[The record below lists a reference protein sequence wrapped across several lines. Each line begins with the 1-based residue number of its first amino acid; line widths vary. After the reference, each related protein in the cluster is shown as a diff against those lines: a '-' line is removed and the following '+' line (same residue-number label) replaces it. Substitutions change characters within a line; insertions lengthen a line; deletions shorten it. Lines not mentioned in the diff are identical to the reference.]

1 MSARILVVD
10 DVVAN
15 LRLLEAKLA
24 AEYYEVQ
31 AVDDGPRALEAAHSW
46 MPDLVLLDVMMPG
59 MDGYEVC
66 RRLKADRAT
75 EHVPVVM
82 VTALGEN
89 SERVRGLEAGADD
102 FLTKPVDDETL
113 LARVRS
119 LVRLKRLLDEW
130 RLRAETT
137 HQLGVGAGAL
147 PPSVRGARALVVDD
161 DEVSIER
168 IVTSLAH
175 EGIEATAER
184 SAAAGFDRISRSP
197 FDLAIVSLLAAEDDP
212 LRFASRLRA
221 DASTREVPLLLIADE
236 AHRHLLHRAFE
247 LGANDYIVAPIDPNE
262 LRVRARNQIRRKLYQ
277 DRLRADLAYSISLA
291 LTDPLTGLHNQ
302 RYLRGHLRSLIAS
315 VRSAGGAVSA
325 LMIDLDHFKRINDEH
340 GHQVGDAALKLV
352 AGSIRAN
359 VRLFDTVARYG
370 GEEFV
375 VVMPGA
381 NQADALVAAE
391 RLRREIER
399 LPFRPAQDGPSLP
412 LTASIGLA
420 TLSELVDFEGEAPE
434 ELLLQRADEALYE
447 AKRAGRNRVA
457 TMGEGGA
464 PQAATT

>member
-10 DVVAN
+10 DVLAN

-24 AEYYEVQ
+24 AEYYEVL
-31 AVDDGPRALEAAHSW
+31 AVQDGQRALEAAHEW
-46 MPDLVLLDVMMPG
+46 APDLVLLDVMMPG
-59 MDGYEVC
+59 MDGFEVC

-82 VTALGEN
+82 VTALGETT
-89 SERVRGLEAGADD
+89 ERVRGLEAGADD

-161 DEVSIER
+161 DPHNLDR
-168 IVTSLAH
+168 ITTALAA
-175 EGIEATAER
+175 EGIDCAVER
-184 SAAAGFDRISRSP
+184 NASAGFERISRAP
-197 FDLAIVSLLAAEDDP
+197 VDIVIVSMLGAEDDP

-221 DASTREVPLLLIADE
+221 DAATREVPLVLVADE

-302 RYLRGHLRSLIAS
+302 RYLRGHLRSLIGS

-340 GHQVGDAALKLV
+340 GHPVGDAALRMV
-352 AGSIRAN
+352 AGCIRAN

-381 NQADALVAAE
+381 NMPDALVAAE
-391 RLRREIER
+391 RLRGEIAR
-399 LPFRPAQDGPSLP
+399 LTFRASPDGPMLP

-420 TLSELVDFEGEAPE
+420 TFSQPADFEGDTPDDR
-434 ELLLQRADEALYE
+434 LLQLADTALYE

-457 TMGEGGA
+457 TLSGDAGA
-464 PQAATT
+464 TATS

>member
-10 DVVAN
+10 DVAAN

-31 AVDDGPRALEAAHSW
+31 AVEDGPRAIAAAQSW
-46 MPDLVLLDVMMPG
+46 LPDLVLLDVMMPG

-66 RRLKADRAT
+66 RRLKSDRTT

-82 VTALGEN
+82 ITALGDN

-102 FLTKPVDDETL
+102 FLTKPVDDDTL

-119 LVRLKRLLDEW
+119 LVRLTRLLDEW

-147 PPSVRGARALVVDD
+147 PPSVRGARAVVVDD
-161 DEVSIER
+161 DPLSGDR
-168 IVTSLAH
+168 IVSCLAL
-175 EGIEATAER
+175 EGIEVSVEKN
-184 SAAAGFDRISRSP
+184 AAAGFDTICRSP
-197 FDLAIVSLLAAEDDP
+197 VDLAIVSLLSADDDP

-302 RYLRGHLRSLIAS
+302 RYLRGHLRALVAS
-315 VRSAGGAVSA
+315 VRAAGGAVSA
-325 LMIDLDHFKRINDEH
+325 LMIDLDHFKRINDEY
-340 GHQVGDAALKLV
+340 GHPVGDAALKLV
-352 AGSIRAN
+352 AGAIRAN

-381 NQADALVAAE
+381 NQSDAMIAAE
-391 RLRREIER
+391 RLRLEIER
-399 LPFRPAQDGPSLP
+399 LPFRPAQDQPLLP

-420 TLSELVDFEGEAPE
+420 TLSRPEDFEGPSPE
-434 ELLLQRADEALYE
+434 ERLLQMADDALYE
-447 AKRAGRNRVA
+447 AKRTGRNRVA
-457 TMGEGGA
+457 TLAAGG
-464 PQAATT
+464 QHEAASD

>member
-10 DVVAN
+10 DVLAN

-24 AEYYEVQ
+24 AEYYEVL
-31 AVDDGPRALEAAHSW
+31 AVQDGQRALEAAHDW
-46 MPDLVLLDVMMPG
+46 APDLVLLDVMMPG
-59 MDGYEVC
+59 MDGFEVC

-82 VTALGEN
+82 VTALGETT
-89 SERVRGLEAGADD
+89 ERVRGLEAGADD

-161 DEVSIER
+161 NPHTLER
-168 IVTSLAH
+168 IAEALAA
-175 EGIEATAER
+175 EGIDSTTER
-184 SAAAGFDRISRSP
+184 SAAAGFERITRAP
-197 FDLAIVSLLAAEDDP
+197 VDIVIVSMLGSEDDP

-221 DASTREVPLLLIADE
+221 DATTREVPLVLIADE
-236 AHRHLLHRAFE
+236 AHMHLLHRAFE

-302 RYLRGHLRSLIAS
+302 RYLRGHLRSLIGS

-325 LMIDLDHFKRINDEH
+325 LMIDLDHFKRINDQH
-340 GHQVGDAALKLV
+340 GHPVGDAALRLV
-352 AGSIRAN
+352 AGCIRGN

-381 NQADALVAAE
+381 NMPDAMVAAE
-391 RLRREIER
+391 RLRGEIAR
-399 LPFRPAQDGPSLP
+399 LAFRPGPEAPLLP

-420 TLSELVDFEGEAPE
+420 TLSQPADFEGDGADER
-434 ELLLQRADEALYE
+434 LLQMADAALYE

-457 TMGEGGA
+457 TMPGDTGA
-464 PQAATT
+464 PATT

>member
-10 DVVAN
+10 DVAAN

-24 AEYYEVQ
+24 AEYYEVL
-31 AVDDGPRALEAAHSW
+31 AVQDGVRAIEAAQGW
-46 MPDLVLLDVMMPG
+46 GPDLILLDVMMPG
-59 MDGYEVC
+59 IDGYEVC
-66 RRLKADRAT
+66 RRLKADRGT
-75 EHVPVVM
+75 EHIPVVM
-82 VTALGEN
+82 VTALSESG
-89 SERVRGLEAGADD
+89 ERVRGLEAGADD
-102 FLTKPVDDETL
+102 FLTKPVDDDTL
-113 LARVRS
+113 FARVRS

-147 PPSVRGARALVVDD
+147 PPSVRGARALVIAEG
-161 DEVSIER
+161 EVLVER
-168 IVTSLAH
+168 IEAALAA
-175 EGIEATAER
+175 EGVDATVAGDV
-184 SAAAGFDRISRSP
+184 SAGWDRLARAP
-197 FDLAIVSLLAAEDDP
+197 ADLVIVSLLQSGDDP

-221 DASTREVPLLLIADE
+221 EQTTREVPLLLVADE

-247 LGANDYIVAPIDPNE
+247 LGANDTILAPIDANE

-302 RYLRGHLRSLIAS
+302 RYLRGHLRSVIAS

-340 GHQVGDAALKLV
+340 GHPAGDAALRLV
-352 AGSIRAN
+352 AGCIRAN

-375 VVMPGA
+375 VIMPGA
-381 NQADALVAAE
+381 SQADAVTAAE
-391 RLRREIER
+391 RLRREIEA
-399 LPFRPAQDGPSLP
+399 LAFRPAADGPILK

-420 TLSELVDFEGEAPE
+420 TLANAADFAAEAPDE
-434 ELLLQRADEALYE
+434 RLLQLADLALYE
-447 AKRAGRNRVA
+447 SKRNGRNRVSV
-457 TMGEGGA
+457 MVG
-464 PQAATT
+464 

>member
-10 DVVAN
+10 DVMAN
-15 LRLLEAKLA
+15 LRLLEAKLS
-24 AEYYEVQ
+24 AEYYEVL
-31 AVDDGPRALEAAHSW
+31 AVQDGPAALDAALAW
-46 MPDLVLLDVMMPG
+46 APDLVLLDVMMPG

-82 VTALGEN
+82 VTALGDN

-113 LARVRS
+113 LARVRA

-137 HQLGVGAGAL
+137 HQLGVAAGAL

-161 DEVSIER
+161 NETDTER
-168 IVTSLAH
+168 MTEALAA
-175 EGIEATAER
+175 EGIEVTVEL
-184 SAAAGFDRISRSP
+184 STAAGFERLVRAP
-197 FDLAIVSLLAAEDDP
+197 ADLVIVSMLGGEDDP

-221 DASTREVPLLLIADE
+221 DATTREVPLLLVADE
-236 AHRHLLHRAFE
+236 AHRGLLHRGFE
-247 LGANDYIVAPIDPNE
+247 LGANDYIVKPIDPNE

-302 RYLRGHLRSLIAS
+302 RYLRGHLRSLVGS
-315 VRSAGGAVSA
+315 VRSAGGAISA
-325 LMIDLDHFKRINDEH
+325 LMLDLDHFKRINDQH
-340 GHQVGDAALKLV
+340 GHPVGDAALRLV
-352 AGSIRAN
+352 AGAIRGN

-375 VVMPGA
+375 VIMPGA
-381 NQADALVAAE
+381 ALTDALVAAE
-391 RLRREIER
+391 RLRREIEA
-399 LPFRPAQDGPSLP
+399 LSFKPSADTPHLP
-412 LTASIGLA
+412 LTASIGVA
-420 TLSELVDFEGEAPE
+420 TLSNPAEFEGSAPE
-434 ELLLQRADEALYE
+434 ETLLRLADEALYT
-447 AKRAGRNRVA
+447 AKREGRNRVA
-457 TMGEGGA
+457 
-464 PQAATT
+464 AAEESLPPA